1 MRRLVAVGT
10 LAACLAGPTSALAQ
24 NDWQFPDPYFG
35 AIELD
40 VSRPSGQRQ
49 RRVESAPLA
58 CSRGEGLPVP
68 RRQAWR
74 QAEPGW
80 RSVAGMQ

>member
-10 LAACLAGPTSALAQ
+10 LAACLAGPASALAQ

-35 AIELD
+35 AIEFD

-49 RRVESAPLA
+49 RRVESAPTPRPKT
-58 CSRGEGLPVP
+58 SRQRPL
-68 RRQAWR
+68 RTRQRWSSQGTR
-74 QAEPGW
+74 P
-80 RSVAGMQ
+80 